1 MRGAGRTPE
10 SGSTGG
16 EGKMADGSGKL
27 KGLREQMVAAAQAQ
41 AEERRNQS
49 SSSQVPVQPAL
60 ITKTTKPVIDGSA
73 LRTDERQ
80 RLARER
86 REERD
91 RLNATK
97 ETQLLEKEKKAKL
110 QYEKQI
116 EEKLKKLEEQRL
128 KDEQKRAAVEEKR
141 KQKLFEEKERR
152 EANVRRT
159 LERSSQLDQ
168 RQKRWSWGG
177 GSVADGDLKHG
188 TTGNSSPSPVDI
200 AEKAH
205 FTTDPHNEEKDGSGG
220 KRSTSTTNLKQAES
234 VMHKRLSSSSATLQ
248 NPDRGPKKRSSSL
261 SRLSNKTPLNSQP
274 HSPSVSNLEKK
285 GGANQ
290 KRSSSLSRLG
300 NKPSTPPHVDNV
312 KKEEKTAQRPPT
324 SPLDGSIISRLLA
337 PTQSSL
343 ARSKSAAMLSSDGKD
358 LPASATTINTPPS
371 VPKGPLRSRSIDRLK
386 SPQNSSPCT
395 GTPVPSQKSE
405 HEKQSPPSLGK
416 RPPSPALI
424 NSRRRSPSP
433 ANTAKRAPSP
443 TLESKKVQK
452 NHSSSPVA
460 TKQKT
465 SSPSVTNKPV
475 PIPRPSLTPNVL
487 NAAKKSA
494 ETETKPKEKT
504 QEILAEPKS
513 LQTSEKENT
522 SGTTK
527 TKDESNCKNSS
538 GSTTAEEA
546 AKMLAEKRRLAR
558 EQREREEQERIQRQQ
573 EEKVKQEEM
582 AQKAAEEKAKQ
593 IEEAKILEEK
603 RKLETEEE
611 QRKAEEERIQKE
623 IELQERLAEL
633 QQQKEEAEAKALEE
647 AEKQRQEREKIMQQN
662 MQERLE
668 RKKRIEEIMKRT
680 RKTDQMDAR
689 NEDRSGLEE
698 DDEIDLID
706 TNMDAGL
713 NGVYPCEESDELGKT
728 CFMESSALTSTD
740 PLFSDASAPEQNELF
755 INGDKPGSV
764 QKENAQALETV
775 PPNEFSSHVDSDTAL
790 SSEAQ
795 PPFNEDDKLRV
806 LVNNVNGKSGAWMF
820 EEIFDLE
827 IHSNSTSLSSDSV
840 NMNLCKKSYI
850 EDATSPGAPKLAF
863 EDGKMNVLS
872 TAIES
877 AAEM

>member
-188 TTGNSSPSPVDI
+188 
-200 AEKAH
+200 
-205 FTTDPHNEEKDGSGG
+205 

-248 NPDRGPKKRSSSL
+248 NPDR
-261 SRLSNKTPLNSQP
+261 
-274 HSPSVSNLEKK
+274 
-285 GGANQ
+285 
-290 KRSSSLSRLG
+290 
-300 NKPSTPPHVDNV
+300 
-312 KKEEKTAQRPPT
+312 AQRPPT

-358 LPASATTINTPPS
+358 LPEFHLCPRSASATTINTPPS

>member
-177 GSVADGDLKHG
+177 GSVADGDLKH
-188 TTGNSSPSPVDI
+188 
-200 AEKAH
+200 
-205 FTTDPHNEEKDGSGG
+205 G

-877 AAEM
+877 AAGKLCFFVLFCIK

>member
-1 MRGAGRTPE
+1 
-10 SGSTGG
+10 
-16 EGKMADGSGKL
+16 MADGSGKL

-188 TTGNSSPSPVDI
+188 
-200 AEKAH
+200 
-205 FTTDPHNEEKDGSGG
+205 

-248 NPDRGPKKRSSSL
+248 NPDR
-261 SRLSNKTPLNSQP
+261 
-274 HSPSVSNLEKK
+274 
-285 GGANQ
+285 
-290 KRSSSLSRLG
+290 
-300 NKPSTPPHVDNV
+300 
-312 KKEEKTAQRPPT
+312 AQRPPT

>member
-248 NPDRGPKKRSSSL
+248 NPDR
-261 SRLSNKTPLNSQP
+261 
-274 HSPSVSNLEKK
+274 
-285 GGANQ
+285 
-290 KRSSSLSRLG
+290 
-300 NKPSTPPHVDNV
+300 
-312 KKEEKTAQRPPT
+312 AQRPPT

-877 AAEM
+877 AAGKLCFFVLFCIK

>member
-177 GSVADGDLKHG
+177 GSVADGDLKH
-188 TTGNSSPSPVDI
+188 
-200 AEKAH
+200 
-205 FTTDPHNEEKDGSGG
+205 G

>member
-1 MRGAGRTPE
+1 
-10 SGSTGG
+10 
-16 EGKMADGSGKL
+16 MADGSGKL

-248 NPDRGPKKRSSSL
+248 NPDR
-261 SRLSNKTPLNSQP
+261 
-274 HSPSVSNLEKK
+274 
-285 GGANQ
+285 
-290 KRSSSLSRLG
+290 
-300 NKPSTPPHVDNV
+300 
-312 KKEEKTAQRPPT
+312 AQRPPT

>member
-248 NPDRGPKKRSSSL
+248 NPDR
-261 SRLSNKTPLNSQP
+261 
-274 HSPSVSNLEKK
+274 
-285 GGANQ
+285 
-290 KRSSSLSRLG
+290 
-300 NKPSTPPHVDNV
+300 
-312 KKEEKTAQRPPT
+312 AQRPPT

-358 LPASATTINTPPS
+358 LPEFHLCPRSASATTINTPPS

>member
-1 MRGAGRTPE
+1 
-10 SGSTGG
+10 
-16 EGKMADGSGKL
+16 MADGSGKL

-188 TTGNSSPSPVDI
+188 
-200 AEKAH
+200 
-205 FTTDPHNEEKDGSGG
+205 

-248 NPDRGPKKRSSSL
+248 NPDR
-261 SRLSNKTPLNSQP
+261 
-274 HSPSVSNLEKK
+274 
-285 GGANQ
+285 
-290 KRSSSLSRLG
+290 
-300 NKPSTPPHVDNV
+300 
-312 KKEEKTAQRPPT
+312 AQRPPT

-358 LPASATTINTPPS
+358 LPEFHLCPRSASATTINTPPS

-706 TNMDAGL
+706 TNMDGL

-775 PPNEFSSHVDSDTAL
+775 PPNEFRSVFPSSHL
-790 SSEAQ
+790 LFQ
-795 PPFNEDDKLRV
+795 QCPL
-806 LVNNVNGKSGAWMF
+806 M
-820 EEIFDLE
+820 I
-827 IHSNSTSLSSDSV
+827 
-840 NMNLCKKSYI
+840 
-850 EDATSPGAPKLAF
+850 
-863 EDGKMNVLS
+863 
-872 TAIES
+872 
-877 AAEM
+877 